1 MSIFPLD
8 RFARRDLMESKISK
22 LKHIKENSGQADT
35 IGLSEEVIK
44 TCLETFEDLNDAID
58 EAYNTH
64 QNLTEEFG
72 EEFIKMDE
80 SKLIKSLQ
88 KDYVN
93 FYSAPTVNPYVAIAA
108 RGPWIITSHGAVLH
122 DNGGYGMLG
131 MGHGP
136 ENVIQS
142 MQKNWV
148 MANVMTPSFSQK
160 RLAERLKIEIGHT
173 RGSCPFESFIC
184 MNSGSESMT
193 VGMRISDVNALR
205 MTGPGGRHEGKN
217 YSNDSH

>member
-1 MSIFPLD
+1 
-8 RFARRDLMESKISK
+8 MESKILK
-22 LKHIKENSGQADT
+22 LNQIKEKSGHADT

-44 TCLETFEDLNDAID
+44 TCLGSFDDLNDAID
-58 EAYNTH
+58 EAHDTY
-64 QNLTEEFG
+64 QNLIEEFG
-72 EEFIKMDE
+72 EEIIKMDE

-108 RGPWIITSHGAVLH
+108 KGPWIITSHGAVLH

-148 MANVMTPSFSQK
+148 MQKQILYQILTVM
-160 RLAERLKIEIGHT
+160 
-173 RGSCPFESFIC
+173 
-184 MNSGSESMT
+184 M
-193 VGMRISDVNALR
+193 
-205 MTGPGGRHEGKN
+205 
-217 YSNDSH
+217 